1 MCLRRKQE
9 EERQKAEEEARRQE
23 EEEKRRKAEEEEEGE
38 GEGTVI
44 YFHIDI
50 AEPIYSRPSVAL
62 TLMVYIYYGCFD
74 LLLKSL

>member
-44 YFHIDI
+44 YFFNVIT
-50 AEPIYSRPSVAL
+50 EPIFSRSSVAP
-62 TLMVYIYYGCFD
+62 TLMAC
-74 LLLKSL
+74 L